1 MSTIVTRAGKG
12 SALTHNEVDANFV
25 NLNTDKVETAS
36 NLGASGNSVFKTKS
50 STDLQF
56 RKIIAGTNVTISEN
70 ADDLTINATGSTLVF
85 PFYKYTGTA
94 DTISL
99 VSNSFL
105 PFFNYAGTAKNIAL
119 TT

>member
-12 SALTHNEVDANFV
+12 SALTHNEVDANFI

-36 NLGASGNSVFKTKS
+36 NLGATGNSVFKQKS
-50 STDLQF
+50 GTDLQF
-56 RKIIAGTNVTISEN
+56 RKVIAGTNVTISEN
-70 ADDLTINATGSTLVF
+70 ANDITINATGSTLVF
-85 PFYKYTGTA
+85 PFYKYTGA
-94 DTISL
+94 SDTISL

-105 PFFNYAGTAKNIAL
+105 PFFNSSGVAKNIAL